1 MKTAVRLSLTAV
13 CGVLF
18 LAGTALSGQTPP
30 PISLNPTGDAPYLKK
45 EVLPE
50 IKVDRSNVRKIER
63 AGAPTRPLEADRK
76 QSSRRQPIPIYSD
89 MPGDSLAALFPPDP
103 EFLTVWTPARTE
115 TGSEGVRTTAF
126 EVSPDASLAAFAET
140 TGETSGPN
148 GTRLVLLN
156 THTWEVAKI
165 YEFDRA
171 VRAMRFFP
179 RSKYLA
185 ALCEKQESLKQ
196 PSGIAVYDLETG
208 KEREFAPTEISD
220 VASFLADS
228 DRMLYLTRRDQPN
241 IEAYRG
247 NRVAESKRVIRT
259 RRKGAA
265 LAIAPGGLLAAAD
278 RDGIDFI
285 KKSDDQ
291 LRNEKAF
298 AAGFHPADL
307 QFLGTDSDWIVTP
320 AANDRR
326 PGAICRGGM
335 KLQLEG
341 VGVGYALVSGDG
353 KTIVAPKL
361 IKSQIDVLDAVTGK
375 VADSVRPL
383 EIRPKT
389 TGRPLRVFQLE
400 FIRSLLAFDE
410 RGSLYLLHHP
420 SDSKKWVKTL
430 ILDSA
435 R

>member
-1 MKTAVRLSLTAV
+1 MKTAVRLITV
-13 CGVLF
+13 CGALF

-30 PISLNPTGDAPYLKK
+30 LISLNPTGSAPYQKK

-63 AGAPTRPLEADRK
+63 AGMPARPLEAGLK

-89 MPGDSLAALFPPDP
+89 VPSDSLAALFPPDP
-103 EFLTVWTPARTE
+103 EFLTIWTPARTE
-115 TGSEGVRTTAF
+115 TGAEGVRTTAF

-156 THTWEVAKI
+156 THTWEVVKI
-165 YEFDRA
+165 HEFDRA

-185 ALCEKQESLKQ
+185 ALCEEQESLKQ

-208 KEREFAPTEISD
+208 KEREFAPTKID
-220 VASFLADS
+220 DIASFLVDS
-228 DRMLYLTRRDQPN
+228 DRMLYLTRRDQQN

-247 NRVAESKRVIRT
+247 NRVAESKRIIRT

-265 LAIAPGGLLAAAD
+265 LAIAPGDLLAAAD
-278 RDGIDFI
+278 RDGVDFI

-291 LRNEKAF
+291 LRNEKSF

-320 AANDRR
+320 AADDRR
-326 PGAICRGGM
+326 PGVICRGGI
-335 KLQLEG
+335 KLQLDG
-341 VGVGYALVSGDG
+341 IGVGYALVSGDG

-375 VADSVRPL
+375 VSDSVRPL

-400 FIRSLLAFDE
+400 FIRSLLVFDE

-420 SDSKKWVKTL
+420 SDAKKWNKTV

-435 R
+435 G